1 MTSRE
6 PAADITGLLKKL
18 NGGDS
23 DAAAEI
29 VSVVYPELRR
39 IARAYMRAERGEH
52 TLQPTALI
60 NEAWIRLVD
69 QTRVDWRDRTHFFGV
84 AASMMRRVLV
94 DHARQRLADK
104 RGGGQKKVAVDW
116 VELEAGGEKLT
127 EVLSVHEALERLEGI
142 DPRLAKLVEMR
153 YFAGM
158 DVDETAVA
166 LGISPRTVDREW
178 SMARAWLSTQLA
190 SPEIA

>member
-1 MTSRE
+1 MTARR
-6 PAADITGLLKKL
+6 PAVDITGLLKKL
-18 NGGDS
+18 NGANP
-23 DAAAEI
+23 DAVAEI

-39 IARAYMRAERGEH
+39 IARAYMRGERGEH

-69 QTRVDWRDRTHFFGV
+69 QTRVDWRDRSHFFGV

-94 DHARQRLADK
+94 DHARQRLAEK
-104 RGGGQKKVAVDW
+104 RGGGSRKLTIDW
-116 VELEAGGEKLT
+116 VEMEAGGEKLT
-127 EVLSVHEALERLEGI
+127 EVLSVHEALERLDGI
-142 DPRLAKLVEMR
+142 DPRLAKIVEMR

-158 DVDETAVA
+158 DVDETAAA

-190 SPEIA
+190 ATES

>member
-1 MTSRE
+1 MTSSGR
-6 PAADITGLLKKL
+6 ADITGMLKKL
-18 NGGDS
+18 NTGDP
-23 DAAAEI
+23 DAVAEI
-29 VSVVYPELRR
+29 VSLVYPELRR
-39 IARAYMRAERGEH
+39 IARAYMRTERGEH

-104 RGGGQKKVAVDW
+104 RGGGQKKLSIDW
-116 VELEAGGEKLT
+116 VELQAGGEKLN
-127 EVLSVHEALERLEGI
+127 EVLSVHEALQRLDGI
-142 DPRLAKLVEMR
+142 DARLAKIVELR

-190 SPEIA
+190 PSESS

>member
-1 MTSRE
+1 MTSRGR
-6 PAADITGLLKKL
+6 ADITGLLKKL
-18 NGGDS
+18 NGGDP
-23 DAAAEI
+23 DAVAEI

-39 IARAYMRAERGEH
+39 IARAYMRSERGEH

-104 RGGGQKKVAVDW
+104 RGGGQRKLSIDW
-116 VELEAGGEKLT
+116 VELQAGGDKLN
-127 EVLSVHEALERLEGI
+127 EVLSVHEALERLDGI
-142 DPRLAKLVEMR
+142 DARLAKIVELR

-178 SMARAWLSTQLA
+178 SMARAWLSTQL
-190 SPEIA
+190 SPSESS

>member
-1 MTSRE
+1 MTSRGR
-6 PAADITGLLKKL
+6 ADITGLLKKL
-18 NGGDS
+18 NTGDP
-23 DAAAEI
+23 DAVAEI

-39 IARAYMRAERGEH
+39 IARAYMRSERGEH

-104 RGGGQKKVAVDW
+104 RGGGQRKLSIDW
-116 VELEAGGEKLT
+116 VELQAGGEKLN
-127 EVLSVHEALERLEGI
+127 EVLSVHEALERLDGI
-142 DPRLAKLVEMR
+142 DSRLAKIVELR

-190 SPEIA
+190 PSESS